1 MIKVSVIKDDTIW
14 NKKIKKPSVFFDK
27 IIKKFPKKYKFLN
40 KQVNFSLLLSN
51 NQFIKKL
58 NYKFRNKKKHT
69 DVLSFPLYNKKD
81 LKKNLKNKKLYIGDI
96 VISYQYIYKKKN
108 IDNKRLLIKTMIHG
122 FLHLLGFDH
131 KTYKDYSFM
140 NKEEKKIFNKID
152 LIIDKI

>member
-1 MIKVSVIKDDTIW
+1 MR
-14 NKKIKKPSVFFDK
+14 KKILIDCSFGSVSGFYKKINFFKNLRVINYLYKQNK
-27 IIKKFPKKYKFLN
+27 INHKSGS
-40 KQVNFSLLLSN
+40 NF
-51 NQFIKKL
+51 
-58 NYKFRNKKKHT
+58 
-69 DVLSFPLYNKKD
+69 
-81 LKKNLKNKKLYIGDI
+81 LKKNLKNKKLYIRDI
-96 VISYQYIYKKKN
+96 VISYQHIYKKKN